1 MLLRFH
7 FEPRKIFEY
16 RFAPF
21 QSNDLPWSIYQI
33 DQSKDEFN
41 NQLQQSAVMR
51 AKDEILHLND
61 FETTGIPRKVSENRI
76 LEVIEIARHC
86 ICNLVAA
93 SVAAFAS
100 HHDVCFVVIV
110 AFSRNER
117 MIREIWNEISHSKLD
132 LNAHVKVDGITV
144 TVAFVHTRF
153 LVGKSGMINY

>member
-7 FEPRKIFEY
+7 FEPRKIFES

-76 LEVIEIARHC
+76 LEVIEIARHFSC
-86 ICNLVAA
+86 DLFAA

-132 LNAHVKVDGITV
+132 LNAHVEVDGITV
-144 TVAFVHTRF
+144 TFVHTRF
-153 LVGKSGMINY
+153 LVGKSGMINC